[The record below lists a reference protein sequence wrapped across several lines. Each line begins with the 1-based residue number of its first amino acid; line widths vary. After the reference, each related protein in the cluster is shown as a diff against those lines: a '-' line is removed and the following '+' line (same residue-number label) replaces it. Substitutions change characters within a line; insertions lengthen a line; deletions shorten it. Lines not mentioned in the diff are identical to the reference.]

1 MELLQKEYESSESDN
16 SKEENKSE
24 KQLGVKGDVKV
35 SSLPPVIKVDLAP
48 EVDIS
53 DLMLQESIKEA
64 TRFERENKVDY

>member
-1 MELLQKEYESSESDN
+1 
-16 SKEENKSE
+16 
-24 KQLGVKGDVKV
+24 VKGDVQV